1 MKQKLAGLPNLVERS
16 LNWFKEALEGVV
28 SRVVRWIQG
37 PPPCETRAGRNQLNL
52 LDDDLKAVADQ
63 IDAYPSMGGK
73 KGAANLAHNHAAWLG
88 PDSYDTVKGTVAQL
102 IGEEL
107 QDRCKGRPAPV
118 PYEPPVATGLGQ
130 VWGGDIF
137 EIKAWDVRID
147 VCDFLDVHNQEYVA
161 LEATLHTADSGFVA
175 ACFETACKA
184 KGNKPPTVATKTDRG
199 AQFKGLFSK
208 ALKGRTHH
216 EQIPPG
222 CPWFNGESE
231 RGHRDARALIHA
243 ELSKM
248 DKPKKGGELAAVQKA
263 CATAKYLLNEVIS
276 KPSLDNV
283 TPKEIADG
291 DQDKVRAATAQHV
304 EKHREARKHRVL
316 EDRRSLADRL
326 RGMLGLKDWTRQ
338 ALIRFLRLKNRDYKF
353 IEEG

>member
-1 MKQKLAGLPNLVERS
+1 MLIT
-16 LNWFKEALEGVV
+16 
-28 SRVVRWIQG
+28 RVAWIG
-37 PPPCETRAGRNQLNL
+37 AESY
-52 LDDDLKAVADQ
+52 D
-63 IDAYPSMGGK
+63 
-73 KGAANLAHNHAAWLG
+73 AAN
-88 PDSYDTVKGTVAQL
+88 DTLAQL
-102 IGEEL
+102 AGEEL
-107 QDRCKGRPAPV
+107 QERGKGRPTPAP
-118 PYEPPVATGLGQ
+118 YQPPVATGLGQ

-137 EIKAWDVRID
+137 EIKAWDVRFD
-147 VCDFLDVHNQEYVA
+147 VCDFLDVYNQEYVA

-175 ACFETACKA
+175 TCFETACKA

-208 ALKGRTHH
+208 ALEGRTHH
-216 EQIPPG
+216 ERIPPG

-231 RGHRDARALIHA
+231 RGHRDARSLIHG

-248 DKPKKGGELAAVQKA
+248 DKPKKGKELAAVQKA
-263 CATAKYLLNEVIS
+263 CATVKYLLNEVIS

-291 DQDKVRAATAQHV
+291 VQDKVRAATAQYV
-304 EKHREARKHRVL
+304 EQQRQERKHRVL
-316 EDRRSLADRL
+316 EERRSLADRL

-338 ALIRFLRLKNRDYKF
+338 ALIRFLWLRSRDYKF